1 MRSGGHRIMSGHL
14 EKIELVN
21 VQIEVEKIYY
31 ENLMSCS
38 F

>member
-1 MRSGGHRIMSGHL
+1 MHSGGHRIMPGHL

-21 VQIEVEKIYY
+21 VQIEDGLIYY